1 MVVGGMVVTFVE
13 QSKYF
18 LCSPMEHPP
27 SSAPEDTTTPVT
39 DTGTDSAPPGMRD
52 RIVREASRLFAGQG
66 VKATTV
72 AQIEVG
78 VGLRKGSGGVHR
90 YFASKD
96 DLVDAVF
103 AAQLAGGRE
112 VRDEAV
118 AIPPPTADGMDE
130 YLTAIGTK
138 ILRDSERSREVS
150 LIMLREAGSLRESV
164 RRHALANDAV
174 AYQFMADS
182 LRVQMSSADPSM
194 LERFDPEALAFLFV
208 GSMIFF
214 KLTDWLTGEPKLG
227 LTDDRLLRTWV
238 NVFSPVLQAINAT
251 SSSPPVEP

>member
-18 LCSPMEHPP
+18 LCTAMDRPP
-27 SSAPEDTTTPVT
+27 SSALKKNMNAPS
-39 DTGTDSAPPGMRD
+39 TGTATDSAPPGMRD
-52 RIVREASRLFAGQG
+52 LIVREASRLFAAQG

-112 VRDEAV
+112 VLEEAI
-118 AIPPPTADGMDE
+118 AMPPPTGAGMDE

-150 LIMLREAGSLRESV
+150 LIMLREAGSLRGSV

-182 LRVQMSSADPSM
+182 LRAQMSSADPSM

-214 KLTDWLTGEPKLG
+214 KMTDWLTGEPKLG

-238 NVFSPVLQAINAT
+238 NVFSPVLQAINAAH
-251 SSSPPVEP
+251 